1 MEAYFRTKQPAKL
14 QAALKFADEKIG
26 ALNHEGT
33 LRRLANKCND
43 VQLYDAAAKYFSKLV
58 EQRKGNSND
67 SLLSRDNIGLSVAHS
82 ALGNLEPA
90 LDAAN
95 AAVVVWGG
103 GSEHRG
109 EALANLTR
117 IVNAIRN
124 GKLGNGLDG
133 LVEYCD
139 ERAAKSGQYNYL
151 LRKAIGNAYKDS
163 EQYPLAIKQ
172 LQLAVELQPGDRE
185 IHESLIACYDLA
197 DDKTSAAR
205 QLFELIKL
213 YPREVKLYTQ
223 LGDRLG
229 EQSLAAQYPSGKE
242 RALTS
247 MIEMLPTE
255 TEGHTQLA
263 KIRQEQDRW
272 DDAIIHW
279 QRVAEIR
286 SKEPEGLLNLC
297 RAYLHQR
304 QKSEAQ
310 SAFKQLRRTAWPS
323 RFDKTLKNEL
333 PKLQS
338 ELGQIPGN

>member
-1 MEAYFRTKQPAKL
+1 M
-14 QAALKFADEKIG
+14 
-26 ALNHEGT
+26 
-33 LRRLANKCND
+33 
-43 VQLYDAAAKYFSKLV
+43 
-58 EQRKGNSND
+58 
-67 SLLSRDNIGLSVAHS
+67 
-82 ALGNLEPA
+82 
-90 LDAAN
+90 
-95 AAVVVWGG
+95 
-103 GSEHRG
+103 GSEMC
-109 EALANLTR
+109 
-117 IVNAIRN
+117 IR
-124 GKLGNGLDG
+124 
-133 LVEYCD
+133 
-139 ERAAKSGQYNYL
+139 
-151 LRKAIGNAYKDS
+151 
-163 EQYPLAIKQ
+163 
-172 LQLAVELQPGDRE
+172 DR
-185 IHESLIACYDLA
+185 CYDLA
-197 DDKTSAAR
+197 DDKASAAR

-223 LGDRLG
+223 LGDRLD
-229 EQSLAAQYPSGKE
+229 EKQLAARYPGGKE

-304 QKSEAQ
+304 QRSEAQ

-333 PKLQS
+333 SKLQS

>member
-1 MEAYFRTKQPAKL
+1 M
-14 QAALKFADEKIG
+14 
-26 ALNHEGT
+26 
-33 LRRLANKCND
+33 
-43 VQLYDAAAKYFSKLV
+43 
-58 EQRKGNSND
+58 
-67 SLLSRDNIGLSVAHS
+67 
-82 ALGNLEPA
+82 
-90 LDAAN
+90 
-95 AAVVVWGG
+95 
-103 GSEHRG
+103 
-109 EALANLTR
+109 
-117 IVNAIRN
+117 
-124 GKLGNGLDG
+124 
-133 LVEYCD
+133 
-139 ERAAKSGQYNYL
+139 
-151 LRKAIGNAYKDS
+151 
-163 EQYPLAIKQ
+163 
-172 LQLAVELQPGDRE
+172 
-185 IHESLIACYDLA
+185 IACYDLA
-197 DDKTSAAR
+197 DDKASAAR

-229 EQSLAAQYPSGKE
+229 EQSLAAQYPGGKE

-304 QKSEAQ
+304 QRSEAQ